1 MRALLTDD
9 AVTPFPVAIDDE
21 IFTQQPKCF
30 DRLLLGELADACN
43 RHPVP
48 PQHLAGR
55 LATTDLGQH
64 FIFFTCEHINSL
76 AVPRSKFKVHGSATS
91 GQTLNFE
98 PRIWNIERQ
107 SLYFPFSAVAM
118 ISLARSKMGFMS
130 PYSGFTTSKYFT
142 PACSRLSG
150 GMSSLGIS
158 MRRELAGSST
168 SPSFCSAICPLRER
182 NQLMKTLAA
191 FGCGAWII

>member
-30 DRLLLGELADACN
+30 DRLLVGELADACN

-48 PQHLAGR
+48 PQHFARR

-64 FIFFTCEHINSL
+64 FIFFACQHINSL
-76 AVPRSKFKVHGSATS
+76 AVPRSKFKVQGSATFA
-91 GQTLNFE
+91 TNFE
-98 PRIWNIERQ
+98 PGTLNGN
-107 SLYFPFSAVAM
+107 LFYFPFSAVAM

-182 NQLMKTLAA
+182 NQLMKTLPA
-191 FGCGAWII
+191 FGCGAWFI